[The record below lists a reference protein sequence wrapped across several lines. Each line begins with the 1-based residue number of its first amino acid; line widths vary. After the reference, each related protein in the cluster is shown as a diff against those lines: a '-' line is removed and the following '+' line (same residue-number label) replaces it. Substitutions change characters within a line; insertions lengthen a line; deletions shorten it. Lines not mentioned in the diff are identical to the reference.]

1 MMRRMFAAL
10 LVTSACV
17 FGWRGE
23 AAIDGA
29 HDLRGVQT
37 VHVDLPSTPLSVVA
51 CDPEVLQGCPEQLR
65 WRGRVLSTGGSESD
79 AKKHAEDVELVF
91 ERMGALAL
99 LRADVPLVVRGLVEI
114 EIEAIE
120 LPSDRD
126 LELVTDRGD
135 VEVLGSRGA
144 LSVRTEIGDV
154 TIDGGDRG
162 VAVLVDDGDVEVE
175 SRGDVEV
182 HVDRGGVTITQV
194 GDPRR
199 VVVETG
205 RGDVRVELASA
216 ADVELDVRADGRIR
230 VSTDAIVALA
240 EDRLQRRTG
249 SGAILV
255 SIDAGGAVDVLQR

>member
-1 MMRRMFAAL
+1 MRRICTAL

-29 HDLRGVQT
+29 HDLRGVHT
-37 VHVDLPSTPLSVVA
+37 MHIELPSTPLSVVT

-79 AKKHAEDVELVF
+79 AKKHAEQVALVF
-91 ERMGALAL
+91 ERRDELAL
-99 LRADVPLVVRGLVEI
+99 LRADVPLVVRGLVEL
-114 EIEAIE
+114 ELEAIE

-135 VEVLGSRGA
+135 VEVLGSRA
-144 LSVRTEIGDV
+144 AISVRTEVGDV
-154 TIDGGDRG
+154 TIDGGDAG
-162 VAVLVDDGDVEVE
+162 VAVLVDDGDVEIE

-182 HVDRGGVTITQV
+182 HVDRGAVTIAQV

-199 VVVETG
+199 VEVVTG
-205 RGDVRVELASA
+205 NGGVRIELASA
-216 ADVELDVRADGRIR
+216 ADIDLDVEAQGQIQ

-240 EDRLQRRTG
+240 ENRLQRRTG
-249 SGAILV
+249 SGAIAIYV
-255 SIDAGGAVDVLQR
+255 DAGGPVDIVQR